1 MATKVRTV
9 DYYYVQLPDKPGRGV
24 NVLGGLAEAGVN
36 LLATLGFPSG
46 RGKKQLD
53 LVPED
58 AAVFKKAAKKLGLQ
72 LTGPKKVFLVQG
84 DDDRPGAMAEVV
96 GRLGGESINITAA
109 QSVSSGDGRWGMLLW
124 VKPADVRKAGKVLGS

>member
-1 MATKVRTV
+1 MATQVRTV
-9 DYYYVQLPDKPGRGV
+9 DYYYVQLPDKPGRGA

-36 LLATLGFPSG
+36 LLATLGFPAG

-58 AAVFKKAAKKLGLQ
+58 AAVFKKAVKKLGLQ

-84 DDDRPGAMAEVV
+84 DDRPGAMAEVL
-96 GRLGGESINITAA
+96 GRLGGKSINITAA

-124 VKPADVRKAGKVLGS
+124 VKPADVRKASKALGA